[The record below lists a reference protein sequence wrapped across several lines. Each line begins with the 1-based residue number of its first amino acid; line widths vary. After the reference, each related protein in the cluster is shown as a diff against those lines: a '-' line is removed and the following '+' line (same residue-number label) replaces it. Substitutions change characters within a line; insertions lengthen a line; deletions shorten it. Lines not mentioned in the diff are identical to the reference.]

1 MSRTVFNDKN
11 KYHLTK
17 KYPLFF
23 ADQLGLY
30 DTVNTTYPRIEELMH
45 KQSSQIWNE
54 FEVALG
60 QDKMD
65 MLEAPR
71 DAVDLMALSIKWQHM
86 TDSVAGRSIP
96 VLLLRHITNP
106 EAEGMVMWWGVFENI
121 HPRTYSHIVKQTM
134 SDPQQSLVDVYAD
147 PEILARSK
155 SIIKVFD
162 ELYNMP
168 DSAPLS
174 EKRKKMAL
182 TLVTLFAME
191 SISFM
196 ASFAVTFGIAETGVF
211 QGIGELVSKIARDEQ
226 LHQHMAKELIRI
238 TRDVEQWPE
247 YEEIKVDIK
256 HALDTLIEN
265 EESFIKYMFSKG
277 RSLIGITPEVLT
289 EGVHFF
295 ATPVYEFLKIETPF
309 TPVYEN
315 PCSYMEKYLDK
326 SLIQTANM
334 ELQHTDYRIGA
345 INDDVDDD
353 TNLDF
358 DL

>member
-1 MSRTVFNDKN
+1 MSRTVFNENNKGHLSKN
-11 KYHLTK
+11 
-17 KYPLFF
+17 YPLFF
-23 ADQLGLY
+23 SEALGLY

-45 KQSSQIWNE
+45 KQTSQIWNE
-54 FEVALG
+54 FEVSLT

-65 MLEAPR
+65 MLEAHK
-71 DAVDLMALSIKWQHM
+71 DAVDLMSLSIKWQHM

-106 EAEGMVMWWGVFENI
+106 ELEGMVMWWGVFENI

-134 SDPQQSLVDVYAD
+134 IDPQQSLVDVYTD
-147 PEILARSK
+147 PNILARSK
-155 SIIKVFD
+155 NIIKVFD
-162 ELYNMP
+162 DLYNLP
-168 DSAPLS
+168 DNSPLT
-174 EKRKKMAL
+174 EKRKKMA
-182 TLVTLFAME
+182 TVLVTLFAME

-226 LHQHMAKELIRI
+226 LHQHMAKEIIRI
-238 TRDVEQWPE
+238 TRDVEMWPE
-247 YEEIKVDIK
+247 YEEIKPYIK
-256 HALDTLIEN
+256 ETLDTLIGQ
-265 EESFIKYMFSKG
+265 EEAFIRYMFSKN
-277 RSLIGITPEVLT
+277 RSLIGITEGVLT

-295 ATPVYEFLKIETPF
+295 ATPVYDFLQIEAPF
-309 TPVYEN
+309 ERVTEN

-345 INDDVDDD
+345 INDDVDED

-358 DL
+358 EF

>member
-1 MSRTVFNDKN
+1 MSRTVFNEKN
-11 KYHLTK
+11 KNHLTK
-17 KYPLFF
+17 NYPLFF
-23 ADQLGLY
+23 ADALGLY

-54 FEVALG
+54 FEVGLG

-65 MLEAPR
+65 MLEAHK
-71 DAVDLMALSIKWQHM
+71 DAVDLMSLSIKWQHM

-106 EAEGMVMWWGVFENI
+106 ELEGMVMWWGVFENI

-134 SDPQQSLVDVYAD
+134 IDPQQSLVDVYTD
-147 PEILARSK
+147 PSILARSK

-162 ELYNMP
+162 DLYNLP
-168 DSAPLS
+168 DDAPIA

-182 TLVTLFAME
+182 VLVTLFAME

-196 ASFAVTFGIAETGVF
+196 ASFAVTFGITETGVF

-226 LHQHMAKELIRI
+226 LHQHMAKEVIRI

-247 YEEIKVDIK
+247 YAEIKDEIK
-256 HALDTLIEN
+256 FTLDTLIMQ
-265 EESFIKYMFSKG
+265 EEAFISYMFSKK
-277 RSLIGITPEVLT
+277 RSLIGITPEVLN

-295 ATPVYEFLKIETPF
+295 ATPVYDFFKIEPPF
-309 TPVYEN
+309 KPVYEN

-345 INDDVDDD
+345 INDDVDED
-353 TNLDF
+353 TDLDF
-358 DL
+358 TF